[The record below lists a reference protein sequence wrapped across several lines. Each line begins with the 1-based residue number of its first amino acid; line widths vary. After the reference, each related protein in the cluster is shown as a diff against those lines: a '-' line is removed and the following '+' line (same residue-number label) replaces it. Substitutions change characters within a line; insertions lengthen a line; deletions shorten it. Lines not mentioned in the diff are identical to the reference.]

1 MQKITIQEIG
11 PLKNLSIDLKRINIF
26 IGPQSCGKS
35 TLAKIISFCQWIE
48 KETVQR
54 QDSDFLNSDFLNTTL
69 LQFHNISDF
78 VHENSYISY
87 ESDVISLEIKDY
99 KDNKFQ
105 NISLSKRFG
114 FADAVL
120 SKTAYI
126 PADRNIVFVPG
137 VFSMDMPKN
146 YLRSFLFDWDK
157 IRRKFGKSEP
167 VKLLDIA
174 ESYYF
179 NDSTGMDTLRM
190 KNGKDLPMMQASSGI
205 QSVTPLYLYL
215 SYLTEWI
222 YTHEEDL
229 SVDKIRRIKRGA
241 LAKFMNVDHSTMI
254 ALSKENEED
263 FINNIIDKIETRFPN
278 IQPHLRKFEEQV
290 GKPHFSNIVI
300 EEPEQNLFPTT
311 QAYLIYDMLAMINH
325 ERDNIVITTHSPFIL
340 YAVNNCML
348 AYESKDKIDSETANS
363 LDFCEKSYL
372 NPDGVAVWE
381 IRDGYIEDIDGNR
394 NITIQN
400 NQGLIGSNYFDRVM
414 GNIMADYHNML

>member
-99 KDNKFQ
+99 KDNKFH

-263 FINNIIDKIETRFPN
+263 FINNI
-278 IQPHLRKFEEQV
+278 
-290 GKPHFSNIVI
+290 
-300 EEPEQNLFPTT
+300 
-311 QAYLIYDMLAMINH
+311 
-325 ERDNIVITTHSPFIL
+325 
-340 YAVNNCML
+340 
-348 AYESKDKIDSETANS
+348 KDKI
-363 LDFCEKSYL
+363 
-372 NPDGVAVWE
+372 
-381 IRDGYIEDIDGNR
+381 
-394 NITIQN
+394 
-400 NQGLIGSNYFDRVM
+400 
-414 GNIMADYHNML
+414 

>member
-190 KNGKDLPMMQASSGI
+190 KNGKDLPMMQASSGV

>member
-254 ALSKENEED
+254 ALSKEN